1 MIEVEYVNGKKN
13 NISFWYWKRF
23 LYIVVLDNF
32 DVDIFYCIILWD
44 KNLCLFL
51 IDIGFFLY
59 VNSLN

>member
-1 MIEVEYVNGKKN
+1 MVRKIILVFGIEK
-13 NISFWYWKRF
+13 IF
-23 LYIVVLDNF
+23 IVVLDNF
-32 DVDIFYCIILWD
+32 GFDIFYCIILWD